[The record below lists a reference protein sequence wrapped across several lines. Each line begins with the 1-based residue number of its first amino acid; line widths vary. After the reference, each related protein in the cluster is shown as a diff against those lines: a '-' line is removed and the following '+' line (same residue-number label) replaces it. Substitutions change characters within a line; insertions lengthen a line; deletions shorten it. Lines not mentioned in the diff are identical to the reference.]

1 MNRVKMLKSQNG
13 SHDGFTEIVFREG
26 QEYDVADDLL
36 AAFIEIGCAEL
47 VTDKAAVTASPENKA
62 IMTAP
67 ETKRGK
73 KRK

>member
-47 VTDKAAVTASPENKA
+47 VTDKAAVMASPENKA
-62 IMTAP
+62 IMAAP
-67 ETKRGK
+67 ETKRGR

>member
-13 SHDGFTEIVFREG
+13 SHDGFTAMVFREG

-47 VTDKAAVTASPENKA
+47 VTENATVKALPESKA
-62 IMTAP
+62 IMAAP
-67 ETKRGK
+67 ETKRGR